1 MGVIVGL
8 ITLIRAILAL
18 VCIILFP
25 KTKCLTLA
33 EIRYIW
39 QIGTSKNK
47 TQSLRPVVSIDLK
60 TDKYNL
66 EKNIDKDGKVSFK
79 LKEK

>member
-1 MGVIVGL
+1 MGAFVRLTILIAVIL
-8 ITLIRAILAL
+8 TL
-18 VCIILFP
+18 VYIILFP
-25 KTKCLTLA
+25 IAEDLTLV

-39 QIGTSKNK
+39 QIGTNKNF

-66 EKNIDKDGKVSFK
+66 EKNVDKDGKVSFK